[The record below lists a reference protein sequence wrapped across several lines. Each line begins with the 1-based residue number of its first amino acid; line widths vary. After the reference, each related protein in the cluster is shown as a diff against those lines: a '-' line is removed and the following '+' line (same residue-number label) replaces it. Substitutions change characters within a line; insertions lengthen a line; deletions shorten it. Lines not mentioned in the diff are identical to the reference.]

1 MGSRAVFRPMTDAEK
16 AIAYAL
22 SLCRF
27 PPATWTKRFARDLG
41 DQARALAPVITDRQ
55 AAALLKVAHHYRKQL
70 RPKVPGEL
78 HHLFETY
85 QPDQAHP

>member
-55 AAALLKVAHHYRKQL
+55 AAALLKVAHHYRNQL
-70 RPKVPGEL
+70 RPKVPAEL
-78 HHLFETY
+78 HHFFERAPAEAA
-85 QPDQAHP
+85 QP